1 MTYNLN
7 RNITSFRWAV
17 LLLVV
22 PMTLIL
28 TRTANAMAS
37 EGQYKLLALYSIEV
51 ANLLNSNETP
61 KDLVTCTDGVLNTLI
76 GASLYYFLSETT
88 IVCQRH
94 QTKNQ
99 AHWIIHTAEAG
110 LPHDAEGHS
119 FQADSQNI
127 FGIDCFY
134 DEVYSQNNDS
144 IIGWRCE
151 RYTSLHQ
158 AFSATFPPGSKRD
171 EPDDIFI
178 TLNLTYLRN
187 LIAP

>member
-1 MTYNLN
+1 MTK
-7 RNITSFRWAV
+7 FRSVA
-17 LLLVV
+17 LFLGLT
-22 PMTLIL
+22 MTLIL
-28 TRTANAMAS
+28 MRTANAMAS

-51 ANLLNSNETP
+51 ANLLDSNEIP

-110 LPHDAEGHS
+110 LAQDAEGHS

-134 DEVYSQNNDS
+134 DEIYSQNNDPE
-144 IIGWRCE
+144 IGWRCE

-158 AFSATFPPGSKRD
+158 AFSVTFPPGSKRD

-178 TLNLTYLRN
+178 TLNFTYLRN
-187 LIAP
+187 LMAP

>member
-1 MTYNLN
+1 LTLN
-7 RNITSFRWAV
+7 IKKFRSAA
-17 LLLVV
+17 LLLSVL
-22 PMTLIL
+22 MTLIL
-28 TRTANAMAS
+28 MRTADAMAS

-94 QTKNQ
+94 QRKNQ

-110 LPHDAEGHS
+110 LAHDAKGHS

-127 FGIDCFY
+127 LGIDCFY
-134 DEVYSQNNDS
+134 DEIYFQNNDS
-144 IIGWRCE
+144 IIGWRCDTH
-151 RYTSLHQ
+151 TSLRQ
-158 AFSATFPPGSKRD
+158 AFSVTFPPGSKRE
-171 EPDDIFI
+171 EPDEIFI
-178 TLNLTYLRN
+178 KFNLTRLRN
-187 LIAP
+187 LMEP